1 MQAMREDLGKRL
13 WTRNIS
19 KEKINNEYEAMENE
33 IFQLKEHCSDL
44 KKQLNKSEDHSRRN
58 NLTAMGIEEANG
70 KKHGSGERKRW
81 GKWIQRI

>member
-33 IFQLKEHCSDL
+33 IFQLKELCSDL
-44 KKQLNKSEDHSRRN
+44 KKQLNKSEDHSRGN
-58 NLTAMGIEEANG
+58 NLSVMGIEEANG
-70 KKHGSGERKRW
+70 KKHGSGERKR
-81 GKWIQRI
+81 